1 MTEVVASADRQTTVD
16 VTPDVGGTAT
26 ERELPAAPTIRGA
39 LRLAGSDFYFNS
51 WRLVP
56 SNLVW
61 GAGLLLLLV
70 LAGTGALLPALAL
83 TPLLAFPGLGLF
95 HLAGLIGRGNGASIG
110 EGFAAWRLLWRRAV
124 ALGVATT
131 GLGLMFVTNITVG
144 ALRQDVIGVAIA
156 TAAGWGLLA
165 MLVVSCVLWP
175 LATDPARTN
184 RSLRDLVGLA
194 LRLTLAYP
202 VRFLALG
209 LVIAAIVA
217 LSTIAFVAILSVS
230 VGLVA
235 LVATR
240 FVLPAADRLEARLA
254 TREA

>member
-1 MTEVVASADRQTTVD
+1 MTDAVARADRAAVD
-16 VTPDVGGTAT
+16 LTADGAT
-26 ERELPAAPTIRGA
+26 GAGHELPAAPTIRGA

-61 GAGLLLLLV
+61 GGGLLV
-70 LAGTGALLPALAL
+70 LLVLGGIGPVLPALAL
-83 TPLLAFPGLGLF
+83 TPLLAFPAVGLF
-95 HLAGLIGRGNGASIG
+95 HLAGLISRGNGVSIG
-110 EGFAAWRLLWRRAV
+110 EGFAAWRMLWRRA
-124 ALGVATT
+124 LGLGLATT

-144 ALRQDVIGVAIA
+144 VLREDVIGVAIA

-165 MLVVSCVLWP
+165 LLVVSCVLWP
-175 LATDPARTN
+175 LATDPARTE
-184 RSLRDLVGLA
+184 RTLSDLVALA

-217 LSTIAFVAILSVS
+217 ISTVAFVAILSVS
-230 VGLVA
+230 VGFVA

-254 TREA
+254 TRRG